1 MDLNSALD
9 LLKGFGTGL
18 MVVFTAIMVFNIVCN
33 WIIFQK
39 AGQPGWAILI
49 PVFNLLVMLRVA
61 GKPWWW
67 VFIFVAFPLFL
78 IPILGQIV
86 YPIVILVFFFMM
98 LHGISKHFGQGA
110 GFTVGLFFLGIIF
123 RAILAFGKYEWKK
136 P

>member
-1 MDLNSALD
+1 MELNSALD
-9 LLKGFGTGL
+9 LLKGFGAGM
-18 MVVFTAIMVFNIVCN
+18 MVFYVAIMVFNIVTW

-39 AGQPGWAILI
+39 ANQPGWAILI
-49 PVFNLLVMLRVA
+49 PIYNILVMLRVA

-67 VFIFVAFPLFL
+67 IFFFLAFPIVLVPIIGAIIYMILIIVIMILFL
-78 IPILGQIV
+78 N
-86 YPIVILVFFFMM
+86 
-98 LHGISKHFGQGA
+98 GISKHFGQGA